1 MPLPMLLFG
10 IPNFRRGGLVG
21 WYVTSDSNIGH
32 VLDHMIKKPTNRDRL
47 CGDRIVGLIA
57 IGF

>member
-1 MPLPMLLFG
+1 MRHFFDW
-10 IPNFRRGGLVG
+10 PNCNESNQAPG
-21 WYVTSDSNIGH
+21 NIGH

-47 CGDRIVGLIA
+47 CGDRIVGFIA